1 MKDKYK
7 DTIWAII
14 IWLFTIILTAFL
26 SRNCGSN
33 NNSHEIEYVDSNHT
47 YHQIYTI
54 GDFDKIKDMNK
65 ELYDSL
71 KKCQDKI
78 SYLLQFDYRKHY
90 STGQVVI
97 TKSDSILD
105 DTINT
110 FVYES
115 NPNDT
120 FAYKLEIGAYKEP
133 LWYSLDVTL
142 SDKLTI
148 VDKIIDENTSHTTI
162 DSENNG
168 EVSNT
173 IIYKQDNRKKFWE
186 RFHLGPAVIVGYDP
200 INKNFGMMVGMG
212 LSFDL

>member
-71 KKCQDKI
+71 KNVKIKFHICYNLIIGNIIVQDKW
-78 SYLLQFDYRKHY
+78 LLQNL
-90 STGQVVI
+90 
-97 TKSDSILD
+97 IL
-105 DTINT
+105 
-110 FVYES
+110 Y
-115 NPNDT
+115 
-120 FAYKLEIGAYKEP
+120 
-133 LWYSLDVTL
+133 
-142 SDKLTI
+142 
-148 VDKIIDENTSHTTI
+148 
-162 DSENNG
+162 
-168 EVSNT
+168 
-173 IIYKQDNRKKFWE
+173 
-186 RFHLGPAVIVGYDP
+186 
-200 INKNFGMMVGMG
+200 
-212 LSFDL
+212 